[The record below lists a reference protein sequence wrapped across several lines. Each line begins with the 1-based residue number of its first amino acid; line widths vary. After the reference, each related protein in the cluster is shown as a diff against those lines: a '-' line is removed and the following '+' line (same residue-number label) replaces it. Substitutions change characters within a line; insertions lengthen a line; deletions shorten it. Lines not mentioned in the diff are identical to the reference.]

1 MDANVY
7 RCMIKL
13 RRGLRNRKRLFLIFP
28 PHSTIDA
35 AVQIV
40 FVHMHNRHTEMAASP
55 LLCSFW
61 CICPLNYDQTIKTI
75 YRFLLIDFKFK
86 YFKLMVLITST
97 CHGMII

>member
-35 AVQIV
+35 AVQIDSV
-40 FVHMHNRHTEMAASP
+40 DMNSDTLKWLHLHCCVHSGAFVLSIM
-55 LLCSFW
+55 
-61 CICPLNYDQTIKTI
+61 IKQLKQFI
-75 YRFLLIDFKFK
+75 
-86 YFKLMVLITST
+86 VSS
-97 CHGMII
+97 